1 MMAVN
6 PHKHAMPFRIL
17 NLFRPT
23 EGESKDGLKQR
34 EREAIADLL
43 HLCMYADS
51 HLALSEDKVID
62 DMVATFD
69 WDPAVAFE
77 TFESRS
83 VGQARDALKSVEVRD
98 LIIASARDRLKTEKS
113 RRLALGTCRNLLS
126 VDGARTPEESEVL
139 AAIEKA
145 LAVRR

>member
-1 MMAVN
+1 
-6 PHKHAMPFRIL
+6 MPFRIL

-23 EGESKDGLKQR
+23 EGKSKDGLKQP

-51 HLALSEDKVID
+51 YLALSEDKVID

-77 TFESRS
+77 TFEARS

-126 VDGARTPEESEVL
+126 ADGKRTPEESEVL

-145 LAVRR
+145 LAARR